1 MLGNHSRPTSRRPS
15 AFTLIELLIVV
26 AIIGILAAIAVPNFL
41 NARLKALTSRVQADM
56 RTVSDAYQMY
66 FLDRGA
72 WPPHCDGPAQHRFVT
87 TPVSYLNISVED
99 PFAQS
104 EQAKGDTLWENTW
117 GQYHPEVAMAWNTK
131 SYGFENGVQNDPAY
145 FQANRNAAYF
155 VMSFGP
161 DGDLDSPRPSAAL
174 YEASNGLISNGDFL
188 APIPGSY
195 KRGHP
200 YTGFYDC
207 SGYTAGEL

>member
-1 MLGNHSRPTSRRPS
+1 MENRPKSPHRRLG

-56 RTVSDAYQMY
+56 RTVSHAYQMY
-66 FLDRGA
+66 YLDRNA

-87 TPVSYLNISVED
+87 TPVAYLNISAED

-104 EQAKGDTLWENTW
+104 ETAKADTLWQNTW

-131 SYGFENGVQNDPAY
+131 SYGFENGIQNDPEY
-145 FQANRNAAYF
+145 FLANKNAAFF

-161 DGDLDSPRPSAAL
+161 DGDLDSPRPSAAR
-174 YEASNGLISNGDFL
+174 YEASNGLVSNGDFL
-188 APIPGSY
+188 TPIPGNY
-195 KRGHP
+195 GHGHP

-207 SGYTAGEL
+207 SGYTAGDV